1 MIKGVIFD
9 MDGTMFD
16 TERLS
21 AISWK
26 KAGEKLHIDIQ
37 DELIDKIQGR
47 NPAAI
52 RKVFMGRFGEDL
64 DYDGARRV
72 KHEFFEEMTKE
83 GIPVKKGLKE
93 LLEYLK
99 ESGIPAVVAT
109 STERIRAEAFIKR
122 AGVYDY
128 FTDCVYGDLIQASK
142 PAPDI
147 FLEAAAKIG
156 QDPGDCVVLEDSSV
170 GLQAAVAAGSY
181 AIYIPDVAKVP
192 DEIQRKADAKLA
204 DLSQVIGWIKEKEK
218 R

>member
-1 MIKGVIFD
+1 MLEKMKEILAEQLGCDADMITEETSFKDDLGADSLDLLEVIMALEDEYGVE
-9 MDGTMFD
+9 MNT
-16 TERLS
+16 
-21 AISWK
+21 
-26 KAGEKLHIDIQ
+26 
-37 DELIDKIQGR
+37 
-47 NPAAI
+47 
-52 RKVFMGRFGEDL
+52 EDL
-64 DYDGARRV
+64 SDLNTVGDV
-72 KHEFFEEMTKE
+72 MN
-83 GIPVKKGLKE
+83 
-93 LLEYLK
+93 YLK

-122 AGVYDY
+122 AGVYEY